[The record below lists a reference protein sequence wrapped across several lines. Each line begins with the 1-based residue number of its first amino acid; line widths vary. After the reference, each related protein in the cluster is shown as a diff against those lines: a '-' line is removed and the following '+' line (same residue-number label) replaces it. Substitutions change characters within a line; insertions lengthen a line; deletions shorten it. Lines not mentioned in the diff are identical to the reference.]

1 MNLSLDLLRESDITV
16 ENNQLIFTGKVDFP
30 LHGKGGVSF
39 QGRIAVVAENG
50 SVEADKQEVKISNAD
65 AVTLLIDVRT
75 DYKNPDYKELCMKT
89 VNDVSRKSYKILKQ
103 SHIED
108 YSRLFNRVE
117 LNLGQWYDSY
127 RCSLETGAG
136 RKS

>member
-1 MNLSLDLLRESDITV
+1 M
-16 ENNQLIFTGKVDFP
+16 
-30 LHGKGGVSF
+30 
-39 QGRIAVVAENG
+39 AENG

-117 LNLGQWYDSY
+117 LNLGQDTNGTIPTDVRWKQV
-127 RCSLETGAG
+127 LEGKVDTSFDALYFQY
-136 RKS
+136 